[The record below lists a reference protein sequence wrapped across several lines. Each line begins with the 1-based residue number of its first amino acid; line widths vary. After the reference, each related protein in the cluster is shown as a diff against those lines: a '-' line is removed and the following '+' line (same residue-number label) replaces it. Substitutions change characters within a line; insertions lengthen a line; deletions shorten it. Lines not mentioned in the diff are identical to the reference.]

1 MLKRNGMKILYALTA
16 VIWLMFFLL
25 LFAGLGMFFISM
37 DNETSESI
45 ELWMKISFFAAVL
58 LTAATV
64 AVGRIVNEINEQLD
78 QLRQR
83 ISELE
88 KRKN

>member
-1 MLKRNGMKILYALTA
+1 MLNRNGMKILYALTA
-16 VIWLMFFLL
+16 VLWLISFLL
-25 LFAGLGMFFISM
+25 LFAGLDMFFISM

-58 LTAATV
+58 LTAAAI
-64 AVGRIVNEINEQLD
+64 AVGRIVNEITKQLD